1 MILNQL
7 HDRGV
12 DIVEIEGRLTL
23 IDVAEAREKLKG
35 IAQSGN
41 GKMVIDLAKTTF
53 MDSGG
58 LSVLIS
64 VFKVIQ
70 AREGRLVLS
79 SPSSGIQ
86 SLIELTRLQHVFEI
100 FQSTETAVSV
110 LSKS

>member
-1 MILNQL
+1 MILNQR
-7 HDRGV
+7 HDTDI

-23 IDVAEAREKLKG
+23 IDVSEAREKLKA
-35 IAQSGN
+35 IAQSGK
-41 GKMVIDLAKTTF
+41 GKMVLDLGKTTF

-64 VFKVIQ
+64 VFKAMQ

-79 SPSSGIQ
+79 APSASIQ

-100 FQSTETAVSV
+100 FQTTEAAVAALAAS
-110 LSKS
+110 